1 MSLKYTTG
9 IALAA
14 VLIGSG
20 CQAKGPPTQ
29 VVYRF
34 DDHRYLE
41 LKGWDCE
48 GELWYTD
55 TKRGIH
61 TEPVSQYYR
70 LFTRKFIHPSE
81 RYIAITGWGAG
92 GFMVSKDYGQTW
104 RSVGIAPGRN
114 EPNGDDG
121 PPYEDVLSFTVVNDQ
136 GFLQTKHRLYM
147 SSKPFDDPRLA
158 AGGPGIEYTVDD
170 GTGQKVSGKVEPRS
184 PGWSWGMVYM
194 TKQGLE
200 GSTEQL
206 KTNWQNQ
213 PDKVPE
219 VKGYTGW
226 DHMRCDMDAGR
237 KHY

>member
-1 MSLKYTTG
+1 MNIKNRAG
-9 IALAA
+9 ITLAA
-14 VLIGSG
+14 MLLVSG
-20 CQAKGPPTQ
+20 CRAISKEPPTQ

-70 LFTRKFIHPSE
+70 LFTRKFIHQSE

-104 RSVGIAPGRN
+104 RSVGIAPGHN

-184 PGWSWGMVYM
+184 PGWPWGMVYM

-226 DHMRCDMDAGR
+226 DHMRCNMDAGG
-237 KHY
+237 